1 MSASAPKI
9 VILAGPNGAGKSTFA
24 PKIVRDFLHLK
35 EFVNADTVAA
45 GLSAFGPA
53 DVAIEAGRIVR
64 NRLRELAAEGANFAF
79 ETTLATRSFAPWLRK
94 LRAQGYEVHL
104 IFVWLVT
111 ADLAAQRVSDR
122 VRLGGHA
129 IEEETIRR
137 RYVRGITNF
146 HKLYRPLAHEWAV
159 WDNSEV
165 GGPVRMAI
173 GSESGP
179 EVVLHADSWSKFVGA
194 QDVSQR

>member
-79 ETTLATRSFAPWLRK
+79 ETTLATRSFAPWLR
-94 LRAQGYEVHL
+94 
-104 IFVWLVT
+104 
-111 ADLAAQRVSDR
+111 
-122 VRLGGHA
+122 
-129 IEEETIRR
+129 
-137 RYVRGITNF
+137 N
-146 HKLYRPLAHEWAV
+146 
-159 WDNSEV
+159 
-165 GGPVRMAI
+165 
-173 GSESGP
+173 
-179 EVVLHADSWSKFVGA
+179 
-194 QDVSQR
+194 